1 MDKQITVNYAC
12 FDSIDE
18 LPESD
23 RALVKLARESTA
35 NAYAPYSQFYVGAVA
50 KLTNGYIAKG
60 SNQENVS
67 YPVCMCAEQTLVLGL
82 VNELNAG
89 NKIETIVVSYNTKNG
104 QTDIPVSPCGKCRQ
118 FLFEFEVRQKQN
130 IRVIMSGMSGE
141 VHIVDS
147 VADLLPFAFNSEF

>member
-1 MDKQITVNYAC
+1 MNKQITVNYTC
-12 FDSIDE
+12 FDSINE
-18 LPESD
+18 LAEAD
-23 RALVKLARESTA
+23 KELVELARESTKD
-35 NAYAPYSQFYVGAVA
+35 AYAPYSKFHVGAIA
-50 KLTNGYIAKG
+50 KLTNGHIAKG

-104 QTDIPVSPCGKCRQ
+104 QTDVPVSPCGKCRQ

-130 IRVIMSGMSGE
+130 IRVIMSGMSGA